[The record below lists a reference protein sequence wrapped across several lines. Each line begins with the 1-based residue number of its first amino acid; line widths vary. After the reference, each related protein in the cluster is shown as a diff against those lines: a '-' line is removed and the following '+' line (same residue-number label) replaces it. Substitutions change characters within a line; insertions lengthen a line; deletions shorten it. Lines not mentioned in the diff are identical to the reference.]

1 MPEAP
6 AAPPPAAPPPAAPV
20 TPPANPPAPAAPQA
34 PAWLND
40 VPEKLRRATPEET
53 IAEVIKSR
61 NELERTLGSR
71 GQPQAPTPPS
81 APESGLSIPEP
92 SADDDLPTV
101 IQKSGLKMDAL
112 EKQWKEHGKLT
123 DEQYAA
129 LRRAKPGFT
138 NKDID
143 IFAAGLVAQA
153 EVRAARQAQWKQEAA
168 AIAGGQD
175 KLDFLLGNAPSFVPA
190 AELEGV
196 REMVADPVL
205 FRQGIRLLS
214 LYHAEHTKSGGS
226 VPLITGSG
234 GTADNGFPKND
245 AERVALIDR
254 AAAGDAD
261 AQRIL
266 TAYAKHRAASR

>member
-1 MPEAP
+1 MPEA
-6 AAPPPAAPPPAAPV
+6 PAAPPPAAPV
-20 TPPANPPAPAAPQA
+20 TPPADPPAPASPQP
-34 PAWLND
+34 PAWMND

-101 IQKSGLKMDAL
+101 LQKSGIDIAKI
-112 EKQWKEHGKLT
+112 EKQLADGGKIELT
-123 DEQYAA
+123 EEQRAA
-129 LRRAKPGFT
+129 LRRAKPGLT

-143 IFAAGLVAQA
+143 TFTAGLVAQWQLRQA
-153 EVRAARQAQWKQEAA
+153 KQAQWKQEAA
-168 AIAGGQD
+168 AIAGGED
-175 KLDFLLGNAPSFVPA
+175 KLKFLLENAPGFVPA

-196 REMVADPVL
+196 REMVRDPVL
-205 FRQGIRLLS
+205 FRQGIRLLN

-266 TAYAKHRAASR
+266 AAYAKHRAASR